1 MDALLHDL
9 RYALRTL
16 GRSPGFT
23 LTAVLTLGLGI
34 GAASAG
40 FSLLNWVLLR
50 PVPGVREPSRTG
62 FVAFLVPSGQGYMPS
77 SVTATQRDLILR
89 ASPAVSGLAGREG
102 PIETN
107 AASRSG
113 DAQRVSVEFV
123 TSDYFTTLTVVP
135 GLGRAFLPEDDAPPM
150 GNRVAV
156 ISDRLWH
163 QWLASRAQ
171 AVGQSVRVNGVP
183 VTVIGIAPPGFRG
196 PDLFHPADIWMPGA
210 TYWDIQHFSAARRP
224 FQLPYYRYVLR
235 LRPGAS
241 FDQATA
247 QLQSGIHALALA
259 DTAEFSPQSTASVL
273 PGLGLEA
280 FYGAKQ
286 IIDHQL
292 ALIIGIAGLVLLV
305 TCANV
310 ANLLLFRRAQR
321 RSDVVVRLVLGASRG
336 RLVRYALTES
346 AVIGVSSGVL
356 GVVIALCVN
365 KLFASFRLLR
375 FISMDGLRLDW
386 RVIGFAAAAGVLA
399 SVLAGLL
406 PAILG
411 SRADLGRDLKASGP
425 TLAGG
430 APLLRTGLAVLQ
442 VAVSLTLVAGAYL
455 FARTLQHYA
464 SVPLGFDPTGVTV
477 FQVEPKE
484 QGYTAQQE
492 QAYFR
497 SLRERIAALPGV
509 QEVAFVS
516 LTPFMGIFNI
526 DQVRRTD
533 APSDTRPIGAAS
545 QQVSGDYFSALR
557 IPLLRGSTFGPGD
570 LWPDSARAIGKV
582 ILSAALARKL
592 YGTTDPV
599 GQIVILPGYRQ
610 ERSAEVV
617 AVVGDVHWNER
628 GGDVDPILYA
638 PVGQGAIPYGPMLA
652 VRGRVT
658 PAALES
664 EVQEI
669 GRSLDPAM
677 PTQSRGPLTATVATA
692 VSSETLLF
700 KLVGLL
706 SALALLLSAVGVYSL
721 IAYGVTT
728 RLREF
733 GIRMALGAQARDIL
747 RAAARPALAIIALG
761 IVFGIAGTMYLTRFI
776 KASLYGVSPL
786 DPVAFVTA
794 AVLLGVAVLLA
805 SWIPARRA
813 AKVDPMV
820 ALRYE

>member
-16 GRSPGFT
+16 GRSPAFT
-23 LTAVLTLGLGI
+23 ATAVLTLGLGI

-50 PVPGVREPSRTG
+50 AVPGVREPSRTG
-62 FVAFLVPSGQGYMPS
+62 FVAFLVPSGQGFSPS
-77 SVTATQRDLILR
+77 GVTPTQRDLILR
-89 ASPAVSGLAGREG
+89 ASPAVRGLAGREG

-107 AASRSG
+107 AASGNG

-135 GLGRAFLPEDDAPPM
+135 GLGRAFLPEDDAPPT
-150 GNRVAV
+150 GTRVAV
-156 ISDRLWH
+156 ISDRLW
-163 QWLASRAQ
+163 QVWFAGRAQ
-171 AVGQSVRVNGVP
+171 AVGRSVRVNGVP

-210 TYWDIQHFSAARRP
+210 TEWDIQHFSAAQRP
-224 FQLPYYRYVLR
+224 FQLRYYRYVVR
-235 LRPGAS
+235 LHPGAS

-280 FYGAKQ
+280 FYGAKE

-321 RSDVVVRLVLGASRG
+321 RSDVVVRLVLGARRG

-356 GVVIALCVN
+356 GVVVALWVN
-365 KLFASFRLLR
+365 RLFTSFRLLR
-375 FISMDGLRLDW
+375 FISMDGLSLDW

-399 SVLAGLL
+399 SILAGIL

-430 APLLRTGLAVLQ
+430 APLLRSGLAVLQ

-477 FQVEPKE
+477 FQVEPKA
-484 QGYTAQQE
+484 QGYTPQQE

-516 LTPFMGIFNI
+516 LTPFMGILNI
-526 DQVRRTD
+526 DQVRRAD
-533 APSDTRPIGAAS
+533 APSGTRPIGAAS
-545 QQVSGDYFSALR
+545 QQVSGDYFSTLR

-599 GQIVILPGYRQ
+599 GQIVVLPGYRQ

-658 PAALES
+658 PATLES
-664 EVQEI
+664 EVREI
-669 GRSLDPAM
+669 GRSLDPAL
-677 PTQSRGPLTATVATA
+677 PTESRGPLTATVATA

-706 SALALLLSAVGVYSL
+706 SAFALLLSAVGVYSL

-761 IVFGIAGTMYLTRFI
+761 IVFGLAGTMYLTRFI

-794 AVLLGVAVLLA
+794 AILLGVAVLLA

>member
-1 MDALLHDL
+1 MDTLLQDL

-23 LTAVLTLGLGI
+23 AVAVITLGLGI
-34 GAASAG
+34 GAAASG

-50 PVPGVREPSRTG
+50 PVPGVREQSRAG
-62 FVAFLVPSGQGYMPS
+62 FVAFTVPSDGGYMPS
-77 SVTATQRDLILR
+77 SVTARQRGLILR
-89 ASPAVSGLAGREG
+89 AAPAVSRLAGREG

-107 AASRSG
+107 AGAGSG
-113 DAQRVSVEFV
+113 NAQRVFVEFV
-123 TSDYFTTLTVVP
+123 TSDYFRTLGIVP
-135 GLGRAFLPEDDAPPM
+135 ARGRALLPEDDAPPL

-163 QWLASRAQ
+163 DWFVGRDQ
-171 AVGQSVRVNGVP
+171 AVGQAMRVNGVP
-183 VTVIGIAPPGFRG
+183 VAVIGVTPPGFRG
-196 PDLFHPADIWMPGA
+196 PDLFQPADIWMPGI
-210 TYWDIQHFSAARRP
+210 TEWDILHFSAAHRP
-224 FQLPYYRYVLR
+224 TEPSYYRYVLR
-235 LRPGAS
+235 LRSGAS
-241 FDQATA
+241 FDEATT
-247 QLQSGIHALALA
+247 QLRSGLHALALA
-259 DTAEFSPQSTASVL
+259 DTTELSPKATASVL
-273 PGLGLEA
+273 PHLGLEA
-280 FYGAKQ
+280 FYGAKE

-321 RSDVVVRLVLGASRG
+321 RSDLVVRLVLGASRG
-336 RLVRYALTES
+336 RCVRYALTES
-346 AVIGVSSGVL
+346 AVIGISSGVL
-356 GVVIALCVN
+356 GVVLALWVSR
-365 KLFASFRLLR
+365 LFNSARLLR

-386 RVIGFAAAAGVLA
+386 RVIGFAVAAGVLA
-399 SVLAGLL
+399 SILAGLL

-411 SRADLGRDLKASGP
+411 SRADMGRDLKASGP
-425 TLAGG
+425 TMAGG

-442 VAVSLTLVAGAYL
+442 VAVSLTLVTGTYL

-464 SVPLGFDPTGVTV
+464 AVPLGFDPAGVVV
-477 FQVEPKE
+477 FRVEPKA
-484 QGYTAQQE
+484 QGYAPQQE
-492 QAYFR
+492 QAYVR
-497 SLRERIAALPGV
+497 ALRERVAVLPGV
-509 QEVAFVS
+509 QDVAFVS

-526 DQVRRTD
+526 DQVRRAD
-533 APSDTRPIGAAS
+533 APSDARPIGAAS
-545 QQVSGDYFSALR
+545 QQVSGDYFSVLR
-557 IPLLRGSTFGPGD
+557 IPVLRGTTFGPGD
-570 LWPDSARAIGKV
+570 LWPDSGQAVGKV

-599 GQIVILPGYRQ
+599 GQIVVLPGYRQ

-652 VRGRVT
+652 VRSRVT
-658 PAALES
+658 PAALER

-677 PTQSRGPLTATVATA
+677 PIESRGPLTATVATA
-692 VSSETLLF
+692 VSSQTLLF

-733 GIRMALGAQARDIL
+733 GVRMALGAQGRDIL
-747 RAAARPALAIIALG
+747 RTAARPTLVIIGLG
-761 IVFGIAGTMYLTRFI
+761 IVCGVAGTMYLTRFI

-786 DPVAFVTA
+786 DPIAFVIA
-794 AVLLGVAVLLA
+794 ALALGIAVLLA

-813 AKVDPMV
+813 SRVDPMI